1 MLADSTPPFRRAWVL
16 VLVLLFASGCRPRNR
31 NMFVIHV
38 QGQLSLANITQG
50 TWEYGEILPCYILD
64 DTANTFSKQ

>member
-1 MLADSTPPFRRAWVL
+1 
-16 VLVLLFASGCRPRNR
+16 
-31 NMFVIHV
+31 MFVIHV